1 MKTTQIDERLPEGTV
16 TFLFTDIEGSTE
28 LLKSLGD
35 RYTDLLEEQ
44 RLIVRECF
52 KPWDGQE
59 VDTQGDS
66 FFVSFP
72 RATQAVSTAVEIQKT
87 IHEHKWPE
95 DVEVRLRM
103 GLHTGEP
110 SSWDEGYVGIDVHR
124 AARIAHAGHGGQVL
138 LSETTS
144 PLVKD
149 ELPEGVG
156 LRDLGRHRMKDML
169 RPEQIH
175 QLVIEGLPVDFP
187 PLNSLDVR
195 PNNLPLP
202 PTNLIGREADLA
214 SARDLLSRKDV
225 RLLTLTGPGGI
236 GKTRLGLQL
245 GTELSDEFDDGVFFV
260 PLAPVADP
268 MLVISTVAQTLGVRD
283 SGGQPILETLGGFL
297 QSKQILLFLDNFE
310 HVHEAS
316 DELAQLLKTC
326 SLIKILVTSRE
337 ALHVRGEF
345 EFLVQPLSSP
355 DISPSSNMDL
365 VRLNPAVELFSQRA
379 QSVKPNF
386 TITAENARAVAEICA
401 RLDGLPLAIELA
413 AARIKMFPPKAL
425 LKRLIDA
432 NGRSSLHILARGP
445 RDAPERHRTL
455 YAAMDWS
462 YELLGAAE
470 QNLLQALSVF
480 AGGFTLEATGYVCCL
495 QEIDSNENPIE
506 TQAEDVMDGLASLLD
521 KSLIQQDD
529 RYEHRA
535 RFSMLRLIR
544 DYAGEKLKKNERE
557 SEIRERHANYFRAL
571 AEEAKPMLK
580 GSEQE
585 VWLARLEDDHHNLR
599 SALSWYIQRSDEG
612 TEEARNAAAS
622 ALRMTGALWRFWDT
636 HGHIGEGRRWFRTIF
651 SLTDT
656 SNIEG
661 VEALIGAA
669 MLARRHSD
677 TEEAF
682 QYYEQ
687 GLTIARD
694 LDYQVGVAEILGG
707 LGYLHEYMGAKSE
720 MFEPFYQESLE
731 LWRADG
737 DKRGIATALGPLAQ
751 CAASNCDFERA
762 TILFEESLSLF
773 REVDDKRE
781 IAGAL
786 WNLGQIYVIMG
797 RYEKADQMYRES
809 LAIYEDL
816 KDRHG
821 VATQL
826 RSLGEIDRITGNLT
840 HARDQFEQALKSF
853 RMIEDKRCS
862 SHTLSG
868 LAKTALDQDD
878 IEAAIAFALES
889 LNLSR
894 EVGFHIIEAQA
905 LRLFGYCDL
914 AQGDLVTA
922 QQHFI
927 ESLQIEQKS
936 EHQEGIAECLEGFAS
951 LTLAKAEHSRSVQ
964 FLFAAEVLRTKL
976 KTPLPPREA
985 SDIENWKAIARAE
998 LGELDYESAR
1008 AEGSSLTVEEAVS
1021 LVQADE

>member
-1 MKTTQIDERLPEGTV
+1 MKATQIDDRLPEGTV

-28 LLKSLGD
+28 LLKQLRD
-35 RYTDLLEEQ
+35 DYTKLLTDQ
-44 RLIVRECF
+44 RKILRDTF
-52 KPWDGQE
+52 SRWNGQE
-59 VDTQGDS
+59 VDTQGDAFFYS
-66 FFVSFP
+66 FT
-72 RATQAVSTAVEIQKT
+72 RATEAVNAAVDAQRAIFT
-87 IHEHKWPE
+87 HKWPNGI
-95 DVEVRLRM
+95 EVRVRM

-124 AARIAHAGHGGQVL
+124 AARIAHTGHGGQVL

-144 PLVKD
+144 PLVKG
-149 ELPEGVG
+149 ELPKGVA
-156 LRDLGRHRMKDML
+156 LRDLGKHRLKDM
-169 RPEQIH
+169 RHSERIH
-175 QLVIEGLPVDFP
+175 QLVIEGLPIDFP
-187 PLNSLDVR
+187 PLNSLDAR
-195 PNNLPLP
+195 PNNLPIP
-202 PTNLIGREADLA
+202 PTNLIGREVDLA
-214 SARDLLSRKDV
+214 SAWDLLSRNDV

-245 GTELSDEFDDGVFFV
+245 ATELSDEFDDGVFFV

-268 MLVISTVAQTLGVRD
+268 LLVTSTVAQTLGVRD
-283 SGGQPILETLGGFL
+283 SGGQPILESLGVFL
-297 QSKQILLFLDNFE
+297 RSKQMLLFLDNFE
-310 HVHEAS
+310 HVHDAS
-316 DELAQLLKTC
+316 NELAQLLKTC

-337 ALHVRGEF
+337 ALHIRGEF
-345 EFLVQPLSSP
+345 EFLVRPLSPP

-379 QSVKPNF
+379 RSVKPDF
-386 TITAENARAVAEICA
+386 VITDENARAVAEICT

-413 AARIKMFPPKAL
+413 AARIKMFLPKAL
-425 LKRLIDA
+425 LKQLIDA

-455 YAAMDWS
+455 HAAMDWS
-462 YELLGAAE
+462 YKLLDEAE
-470 QNLLQALSVF
+470 QDLLQVLSVF
-480 AGGFTLEATGYVCCL
+480 AGGFTLEAAEHVCCL
-495 QEIDSNENPIE
+495 QEIHSDENSEE

-529 RYEHRA
+529 TNERLP
-535 RFSMLRLIR
+535 RFSMLRLIC
-544 DYAGEKLKKNERE
+544 DYGGEKLKENARE
-557 SEIRERHANYFRAL
+557 SEIRERHANYFLAL

-599 SALSWYIQRSDEG
+599 SALRWFIQCSEGG

-622 ALRMTGALWRFWDT
+622 ALRLAGALWGFWDT

-651 SLTDT
+651 SLSEP
-656 SNIEG
+656 SNIVG

-669 MLARRHSD
+669 MLARRHSEN
-677 TEEAF
+677 EEAY

-687 GLTIARD
+687 GLTIAREV
-694 LDYQVGVAEILGG
+694 DYKVGVAEILGG
-707 LGYLHEYMGAKSE
+707 MGYLQEYLGAKSE
-720 MFEPFYQESLE
+720 MFETFYQESLE
-731 LWRADG
+731 LWREVG

-751 CAASNCDFERA
+751 RAASDYDFKRA

-786 WNLGQIYVIMG
+786 WNLGQISVIMG
-797 RYEKADQMYRES
+797 QYDKADEMYHES

-816 KDRHG
+816 KDLHG

-826 RSLGEIDRITGNLT
+826 RSLGEVDRIIGNLT
-840 HARDQFEQALKSF
+840 LARDQYEQALKSF

-868 LAKTALDQDD
+868 LGKTALDQDD
-878 IEAAIAFALES
+878 IEAAIAFVLES

-894 EVGFHIIEAQA
+894 EVGFHTVEAQA
-905 LRLFGYCDL
+905 LRLLGYCDL
-914 AQGDLVTA
+914 TQGDLGPA

-927 ESLQIEQKS
+927 ESLHIEKES

-951 LTLAKAEHSRSVQ
+951 LALAKAEHSRSVQ
-964 FLFAAEVLRTKL
+964 FLFAAEVLRANL
-976 KTPLPPREA
+976 KTPLSPREA

-1008 AEGSSLTVEEAVS
+1008 AEGSSLTVEEALS
-1021 LVQADE
+1021 LVLANQ